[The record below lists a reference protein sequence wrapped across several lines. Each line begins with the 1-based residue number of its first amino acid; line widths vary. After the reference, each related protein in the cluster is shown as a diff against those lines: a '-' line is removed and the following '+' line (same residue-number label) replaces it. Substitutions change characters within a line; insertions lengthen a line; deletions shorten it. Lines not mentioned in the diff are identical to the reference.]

1 MDREPISI
9 VIPSWQGE
17 TLLRRFLGSVVSTS
31 QAYEGDTEL
40 IVVDDA
46 STDGTRAFL
55 EEHYPV
61 VRVVPLSSNQGFQ
74 RACNAGVQACRYR
87 LVLLLN
93 NDIEVQNGFLSPL
106 PRHFGDPDVFGVRI
120 RSLLVEGEKALP
132 DERSVPVR
140 ITGKFWRGFL
150 SCEAEP
156 LSDSWRNSSQ
166 IPSFSFGGG
175 AVIFDREKF
184 LELGGFDEILRPI
197 YWEDIDLSYRVW
209 KRGWKIVTEIECFVT
224 HYHRSTM
231 SKALNPFS
239 LLILGERNRYLL
251 VWKNISDPSLL
262 LQHFCYIP
270 LRLLRSIFLWRW
282 SSPLAFFMALRR
294 LGEVFKKRRFQKALY
309 YLSDREVL
317 QKFAR

>member
-1 MDREPISI
+1 MEPISI

-17 TLLRRFLGSVVSTS
+17 RLLQRFLGSVVAASK
-31 QAYEGDTEL
+31 AYEGETET
-40 IVVDDA
+40 IVVDDG
-46 STDGTRAFL
+46 STDGTQAL
-55 EEHYPV
+55 LKKEYPQV
-61 VRVVPLSSNQGFQ
+61 QVLRLPSNQGFQ

-93 NDIEVQNGFLSPL
+93 NDIEVQDGFLPPL

-120 RSLLVEGEKALP
+120 RTLLVEGEKALS
-132 DERSVPVR
+132 DEREVPVR

-156 LSDSWRNSSQ
+156 LSDSWRNSNQ

-184 LELGGFDEILRPI
+184 LELGGFDDILRPI
-197 YWEDIDLSYRVW
+197 YWEDVDLSYRAW
-209 KRGWKIVTEIECFVT
+209 KRGWKIVTEIESFVT

-231 SKALNPFS
+231 SKALNSFS
-239 LLILGERNRYLL
+239 LALLGERNRYLL
-251 VWKNISDPSLL
+251 VWKDISDPYLL

-270 LRLLRSIFLWRW
+270 LRLLCSILLGRW
-282 SSPLAFFMALRR
+282 SSFLAFFTALGR
-294 LGEVFKKRRFQKALY
+294 LGEVFNRQRLQRLSY
-309 YLSDREVL
+309 YLTDREIL
-317 QKFAR
+317 KKFAR